1 MGLFDMYGDVMQQI
15 GDTLKTA
22 DPFGPMGEAGDIL
35 SGLFHARE
43 LIADNGPEALWN
55 LAGNTAEVASVALM
69 LLPAAKQTDIISAG
83 LKTVMGLQ
91 VLCGWTNEPTEGD
104 GYSDSATRFNT
115 VADSLQTA
123 MPDDRWVGA
132 ASDAYRQANE
142 VQRERAKKMVDADL
156 SVRMA
161 VSAEAGEVNST
172 RRILNN
178 AATMMGN
185 AIMPALAA
193 RAIPRIGKAVSME
206 IELAVVGVS
215 LPTCL
220 WHINQLSEHSAKA
233 VESILAATRLYEEVA
248 AAGYAT
254 RM

>member
-1 MGLFDMYGDVMQQI
+1 
-15 GDTLKTA
+15 
-22 DPFGPMGEAGDIL
+22 
-35 SGLFHARE
+35 
-43 LIADNGPEALWN
+43 
-55 LAGNTAEVASVALM
+55 
-69 LLPAAKQTDIISAG
+69 
-83 LKTVMGLQ
+83 
-91 VLCGWTNEPTEGD
+91 
-104 GYSDSATRFNT
+104 
-115 VADSLQTA
+115 
-123 MPDDRWVGA
+123 
-132 ASDAYRQANE
+132 
-142 VQRERAKKMVDADL
+142 
-156 SVRMA
+156 MA

-178 AATMMGN
+178 AATMLGN

-220 WHINQLSEHSAKA
+220 WHINELSEHSAKA